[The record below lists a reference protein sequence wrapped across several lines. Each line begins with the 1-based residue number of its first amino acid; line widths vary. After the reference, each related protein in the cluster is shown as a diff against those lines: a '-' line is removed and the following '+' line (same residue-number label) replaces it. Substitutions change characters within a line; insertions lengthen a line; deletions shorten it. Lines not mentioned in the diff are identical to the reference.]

1 MEDIIQMTSSLNQNP
16 ILASDIYG
24 LTGEEFSNGRDN
36 LTVVRKMLESGIQII
51 QYREKEKKTGE
62 KYAECLKI
70 REMTR
75 DYGATFIVN
84 DDVDLA
90 LMTHADGIHVGQKDF
105 PITAIRQLVGNR
117 MFIGLSTHAPEEAHD
132 AVKQGVDYIGVGPI
146 YLTYTKKDVCE
157 PVGLEYLDYVVQH
170 IDLPFVVIGG
180 IKQANVA
187 EVIQHGARCVAMI
200 TEIVG
205 ADNIAEKVQAI
216 RREIKQAQNA

>member
-1 MEDIIQMTSSLNQNP
+1 
-16 ILASDIYG
+16 
-24 LTGEEFSNGRDN
+24 
-36 LTVVRKMLESGIQII
+36 
-51 QYREKEKKTGE
+51 
-62 KYAECLKI
+62 
-70 REMTR
+70 
-75 DYGATFIVN
+75 
-84 DDVDLA
+84 
-90 LMTHADGIHVGQKDF
+90 
-105 PITAIRQLVGNR
+105 

-146 YLTYTKKDVCE
+146 YRTYTKKDVCE